1 MAISYSPTTNGFYT
15 SEWEYSEVPDDLI
28 EISHEEHQRLLFE
41 MNSNNKMIIVTNG
54 VISLEEKPPII
65 PTWDIIRLRRNKL
78 LQVSD
83 YTQLP
88 DFPEA
93 KKTEWATYR
102 QALRDIPQ
110 TYATPEEVIWP
121 TKPT

>member
-1 MAISYSPTTNGFYT
+1 MSASYSPSVNGFYN
-15 SEWEYSEVPDDLI
+15 SDWQYSELPDDLI
-28 EISHEEHQRLLFE
+28 EISDEEHQRLLFE

-54 VISLEEKPPII
+54 IISLEEKPPII
-65 PTWDIIRLRRNKL
+65 PTWDMIRLTRNKL
-78 LQVSD
+78 LQISD

-93 KKTEWATYR
+93 KKAEWATYR
-102 QALRDIPQ
+102 QVLRDIPQ

>member
-1 MAISYSPTTNGFYT
+1 MTISYSPSAKGFFT
-15 SEWEYSEVPDDLI
+15 SEWVYPNLPNDLI
-28 EISHEEHQRLLFE
+28 PISNDDHQRLLYE
-41 MNSNNKMIIVTNG
+41 INSNNKVIIVSNG
-54 VISLEEKPPII
+54 EIILEEKPPYI

-78 LQVSD
+78 LETSD
-83 YTQLP
+83 HTQLP

-93 KKTEWATYR
+93 KKAEWATYR

-121 TKPT
+121 TPPT

>member
-1 MAISYSPTTNGFYT
+1 MTISYSPSAKGFFT
-15 SEWEYSEVPDDLI
+15 SEWVYPNLPNDLI
-28 EISHEEHQRLLFE
+28 PISNDDHQRLLYE
-41 MNSNNKMIIVTNG
+41 INSNNKVIIVSNG
-54 VISLEEKPPII
+54 EITLEEKPPYI

-78 LQVSD
+78 LEASD
-83 YTQLP
+83 HTQLP

-121 TKPT
+121 TPPT